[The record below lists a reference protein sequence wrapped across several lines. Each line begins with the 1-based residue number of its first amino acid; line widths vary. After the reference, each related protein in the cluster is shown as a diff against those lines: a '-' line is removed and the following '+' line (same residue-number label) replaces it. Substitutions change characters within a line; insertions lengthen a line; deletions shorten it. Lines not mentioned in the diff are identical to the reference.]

1 MPFNTATRGDGRTDN
16 QGTDV
21 LPITPADNLNAESF
35 TYDDLLAVKK
45 VADTDVCFCSTKKK
59 LANWYYLRY
68 LQTRLWRKNYWH
80 NNSNIS
86 LIVAYSIYLTQTFM
100 Y

>member
-45 VADTDVCFCSTKKK
+45 VADTDTAFV
-59 LANWYYLRY
+59 APRRNW
-68 LQTRLWRKNYWH
+68 QTGTTYDIYRHDYGER
-80 NNSNIS
+80 ITGTTTQTS